1 MTPIRILLVDDH
13 AVVRAGLR
21 MLLGADP
28 ELQIVG
34 EAENGAQALRLT
46 DELAPDVVL
55 MDISMPDMNG
65 IEATRKIKE
74 QAPNVVVLA
83 LTMHEDDQYFFEML
97 AAGASGYVPK
107 RAAPNDLL
115 SAIHAV
121 HNGGVFLFPSVARVL
136 VQDYV
141 QRAARAGA
149 AGHSFDVLTEREREV
164 LALIAQGLS
173 NQEIAGSARDQRQDR
188 QPAPREHHGQAEP
201 AQPGRAGAL
210 RDRKG
215 LDRYHVSA
223 TAPSAMFY
231 RSFSWMV

>member
-34 EAENGAQALRLT
+34 EAENGAQVLRLT

-121 HNGGVFLFPSVARVL
+121 QNGGVFLFPSVARVL

-141 QRAARAGA
+141 QRAARAGG

-164 LALIAQGLS
+164 LTLIAQGLS
-173 NQEIAGSARDQRQDR
+173 NQEIADQLVISAKTVNRH
-188 QPAPREHHGQAEP
+188 RENIMAKLNLHSRVELVRYAIE
-201 AQPGRAGAL
+201 
-210 RDRKG
+210 KG
-215 LDRYHVSA
+215 LIDI
-223 TAPSAMFY
+223 T
-231 RSFSWMV
+231 

>member
-1 MTPIRILLVDDH
+1 MSPIRILLVDDH

-74 QAPNVVVLA
+74 QAPNVAVLA

-107 RAAPNDLL
+107 RAAPNDLI

-121 HNGGVFLFPSVARVL
+121 HKGGVFLFPSVARVL
-136 VQDYV
+136 VQDYI
-141 QRAARAGA
+141 QRAARAGT
-149 AGHSFDVLTEREREV
+149 AGHGFDVLTEREREV
-164 LALIAQGLS
+164 LTLIAQGLS
-173 NQEIAGSARDQRQDR
+173 NQDIADQLVISAKTVNRH
-188 QPAPREHHGQAEP
+188 RENIMAKLNLHSRVELVRYAIE
-201 AQPGRAGAL
+201 
-210 RDRKG
+210 KG
-215 LDRYHVSA
+215 LIEI
-223 TAPSAMFY
+223 T
-231 RSFSWMV
+231 

>member
-1 MTPIRILLVDDH
+1 MSPIRILLVDDH

-173 NQEIAGSARDQRQDR
+173 NQEIADQLVISAKTVNRH
-188 QPAPREHHGQAEP
+188 RENIMAKLNLHSRVELVRYAIE
-201 AQPGRAGAL
+201 
-210 RDRKG
+210 KG
-215 LDRYHVSA
+215 LIDI
-223 TAPSAMFY
+223 T
-231 RSFSWMV
+231 